1 MRVLL
6 FDVFNG
12 YAKECQTHWENL
24 TFSKLVGKVN
34 FPEKKIEEMR

>member
-12 YAKECQTHWENL
+12 CSSVTKKKE
-24 TFSKLVGKVN
+24 KGK
-34 FPEKKIEEMR
+34 EMSNIY